1 MNNFFDFVDK
11 YKFGILGAI
20 VTYIGI
26 FMYLQLTSV
35 PNYFEIKAFNEGARI
50 EIPIDEVEI
59 KPENIEVPSDFQD
72 QNITNTVRDL
82 NDTRKQSDKDW
93 SAIKSDAEI
102 EKQVKDEERKM
113 FEEAGGDAKRKAI
126 LDQAQKNDV
135 VKNKDVKSDPT
146 KTSNPGE
153 GNSAKGSV
161 MVEWSL
167 KNRTPHLNDEWHVR
181 NPGYTCGKGA
191 RGRVVIDIKVGPDG
205 RVKSATCDQG
215 ASSISNPCML
225 EQALKYAQMS
235 RFNYSGAA
243 GALQSGKIFYT
254 FVAQ

>member
-1 MNNFFDFVDK
+1 MNNFFDFVDR
-11 YKFGILGAI
+11 YKFGILAAI
-20 VTYIGI
+20 ASYIGI

-35 PNYFEIKAFNEGARI
+35 PDYFEIKAFNEGARI
-50 EIPIDEVEI
+50 EVPKEEVEI
-59 KPENIEVPSDFQD
+59 NKDNIEVPSDFQD

-93 SAIKSDAEI
+93 SATKSDADI
-102 EKQVKDEERKM
+102 EKQVRDEERKM

-126 LDQAQKNDV
+126 LDQAQKNDQ
-135 VKNKDVKSDPT
+135 VKNKDVKSEPT
-146 KTSNPGE
+146 KSSNAGGE
-153 GNSAKGSV
+153 NAAKGSV
-161 MVEWSL
+161 MVEWTL
-167 KNRTPHLNDEWHVR
+167 INRTPHLNDEWYVR

-205 RVKSATCDQG
+205 RVKSASCDQA
-215 ASSISNPCML
+215 ASSISTPCML